1 MTTAAADSK
10 PAFSGTIAATA
21 LPRSY
26 RLGLLLVSVAMILV
40 PLLYLLLVVAVG
52 WALAWHLTAN
62 TWLFGS
68 SLGQVR
74 LLAYLAPAVAGTT
87 LLFFMV
93 KPILA
98 RRPKGRDPVQ
108 VLERDQPR
116 LHALIRD
123 LSAQIG
129 APVPARVYVD
139 CQVNAAAALSG
150 GLTGL
155 FGRNLDLTIGL
166 PLVTGLSV
174 RQLSGV
180 VAHELGH
187 FAQGGGMRM
196 TVLIRSINGWLF
208 RVVHERDSWDQR
220 LDEWSRDGDVRVV
233 IPMALAR
240 ASVWLSRLAVSGVAM
255 VGHGVSCYMMRQ
267 MEFDADS
274 YEVKIAGS
282 ETFAQTVVRLRE
294 LSAGSQLAYSQL
306 SALLE
311 RRALP
316 ADMPRFVADCSG
328 RLPYDL
334 RAQVQKISDLRS
346 GAFDTHPS
354 DASRIAAA
362 AALETTGVLVGGE
375 ELATALFDDFDRLT
389 AVVTRHHYE
398 HDLNIDL
405 DALRFLAV
413 DEASQGVE
421 HRQRTEAALQETFA
435 ARVSVT
441 RPLRVRLQV
450 WAGWVGD
457 LDDTLDRA
465 RAAVS
470 GSTLSDE
477 SYRAFE
483 QLQDRR
489 DLAFCAEQL
498 FDAGVQTLDAKQF
511 ALSEPTLAGARA
523 AQAWALQ
530 EQEKLRHS
538 LDAFDE
544 LIDHRLGLGVL
555 LAERDGHGEEAR
567 AAALALTTLSG
578 VVHSAVDARRLLMA
592 SALLEDALPAVGP
605 SLNAHGRAGHLAA
618 ALDTC
623 RANVLDGLRQAS
635 LPGGELS
642 DDWQRLRSDAAQ
654 LPNASLMQRVF
665 ELYWVTLSR
674 LVRVVADAEAEAA
687 AKAPAAVTPHSA

>member
-52 WALAWHLTAN
+52 WTLAWHLTAN

-196 TVLIRSINGWLF
+196 TVLIRSISGWLF

-240 ASVWLSRLAVSGVAM
+240 ASVWVSRLAVSGVAM

-354 DASRIAAA
+354 DANRIAAA

-375 ELATALFDDFDRLT
+375 QLATVLFDDFDRLT
-389 AVVTRHHYE
+389 EVVTRHHYE
-398 HDLNIDL
+398 HDLDIDL

-441 RPLRVRLQV
+441 RPLRVQV

-470 GSTLSDE
+470 DSTLSYE

-523 AQAWALQ
+523 TQAWALQ
-530 EQEKLRHS
+530 EQEKLRPS

-544 LIDHRLGLGVL
+544 LIDHRLSLGVV

-567 AAALALTTLSG
+567 AAARALTTLSG
-578 VVHSAVDARRLLMA
+578 GVQSAVDARRLLMA
-592 SALLEDALPAVGP
+592 SALLEDALPAGGP
-605 SLNAHGRAGHLAA
+605 SLTAHGRSGQLAA
-618 ALDTC
+618 ALDAC

-635 LPGGELS
+635 LPAGELT
-642 DDWQRLRSDAAQ
+642 DDWQRLLSEAAQ

-665 ELYWVTLSR
+665 DLYWATLSR
-674 LVRVVADAEAEAA
+674 LVRVVADAEAA
-687 AKAPAAVTPHSA
+687 AKAPTAGTPSTPPA